1 LSFLILK
8 KGKVTHGLI
17 VLFNNLNHASNAGV
31 IEKEVIMSYLQQ
43 EKAYLDSGLIENYLA
58 GTDILVLK
66 EFTDN
71 KSMIE
76 KFSRKYGE
84 DNHPKIVLCGLNP
97 GRFGAGKT
105 GIPFIDYDSLS
116 CLIDGVT
123 RHDKERSAQFF
134 YDVVQTIGPKLFYE
148 TFYVTNVSFVGYTR
162 QGKNLNYY
170 DLPDDA
176 KAFVYSQFRN
186 EMEQVAPSKIVSLGG
201 AVKRTVTD
209 LFSGSDIDI
218 SHQLPH
224 PNYCAFPKNYAV
236 CKRRYIELL
245 QSFLKG

>member
-1 LSFLILK
+1 
-8 KGKVTHGLI
+8 
-17 VLFNNLNHASNAGV
+17 
-31 IEKEVIMSYLQQ
+31 M
-43 EKAYLDSGLIENYLA
+43 
-58 GTDILVLK
+58 
-66 EFTDN
+66 
-71 KSMIE
+71 
-76 KFSRKYGE
+76 
-84 DNHPKIVLCGLNP
+84 
-97 GRFGAGKT
+97 
-105 GIPFIDYDSLS
+105 
-116 CLIDGVT
+116 IDGVT

-170 DLPDDA
+170 DLPDEA

-186 EMEQVAPSKIVSLGG
+186 EMAQVAPSKIVSLGG

-224 PNYCAFPKNYAV
+224 PNYCAFPKTTQCVKEDTLNCFSLFSKA
-236 CKRRYIELL
+236 
-245 QSFLKG
+245 S